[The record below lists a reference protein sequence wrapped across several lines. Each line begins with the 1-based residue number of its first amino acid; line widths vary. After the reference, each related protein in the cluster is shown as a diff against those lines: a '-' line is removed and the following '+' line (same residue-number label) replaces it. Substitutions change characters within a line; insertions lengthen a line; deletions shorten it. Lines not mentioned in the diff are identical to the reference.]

1 MAKKHRQNAIR
12 ARKRAQQQRHR
23 PGQRVQEAAAALSS
37 GEAEKALAL
46 ATGAL
51 AATNDSSTSAAARH
65 IVIEAHFRAA
75 AAAIDPSTRLHH
87 LDAALQL
94 APEEARLRYHRALTL
109 WELGRMPEALPAL
122 KGLEAQHVRRP
133 GVAFLCRG

>member
-23 PGQRVQEAAAALSS
+23 PAQRVQEAAAALSS
-37 GEAEKALAL
+37 GEAERALAL

-51 AATNDSSTSAAARH
+51 AAANDPSTSATARH
-65 IVIEAHFRAA
+65 VVIEAHFRAA

-87 LDAALQL
+87 LVC
-94 APEEARLRYHRALTL
+94 RLL
-109 WELGRMPEALPAL
+109 
-122 KGLEAQHVRRP
+122 LEKKKIYTN
-133 GVAFLCRG
+133 F